1 MSVEQKYVISNDSSD
16 FVNIA
21 DVASDVIYEIRYYSS
36 YNFIGDR
43 IDGYE
48 APVALLTL
56 EAARALKRAS
66 DDFLREGFRIKI
78 YDAFRPQRAVDHFV
92 RWARDLSD
100 QRMKDI
106 FYPNV
111 DKDKLFALG
120 FIAEHSG
127 HSRGS
132 TVDITLFDM
141 TKGRDADMGGY
152 FDLFGEASKS
162 DYDKVTRTQRHNRML
177 LKDIMTNNGF
187 TPYSEEWWHFTLQDE
202 PFPDTYFDFPV
213 Q

>member
-66 DDFLREGFRIKI
+66 DAFLREGFRIKI

-92 RWARDLSD
+92 RWAGDLSD
-100 QRMKDI
+100 HRMKDI

-141 TKGRDADMGGY
+141 AKGCDADMGGY

-162 DYDKVTRTQRHNRML
+162 DYDKVTRTQRHNRLL
-177 LKDIMTNNGF
+177 LKDIMTKNGF
-187 TPYSEEWWHFTLQDE
+187 TSYSEEWWHFTLQDE

-213 Q
+213 R

>member
-1 MSVEQKYVISNDSSD
+1 MSVEQKNVISNDSSD

-56 EAARALKRAS
+56 EAARALKSAS
-66 DDFLREGFRIKI
+66 DDFLKEGFRIKI

-92 RWARDLSD
+92 RWAGDLSD

-127 HSRGS
+127 
-132 TVDITLFDM
+132 
-141 TKGRDADMGGY
+141 
-152 FDLFGEASKS
+152 E
-162 DYDKVTRTQRHNRML
+162 
-177 LKDIMTNNGF
+177 
-187 TPYSEEWWHFTLQDE
+187 
-202 PFPDTYFDFPV
+202 
-213 Q
+213 